1 MCRAIVL
8 FATLWALAYNVV
20 GAEITDDSIGNL
32 HLVAVIDGCSVHG
45 SAIAE
50 DNDSCLFFLSDEKG
64 EPVDIGNLHVSWFA
78 QCHRAG
84 QPELKHEYG
93 LGNDVSFAAFK
104 VKPRIWGVTF
114 GKGSYLTA
122 YGVPMAVSDTVSIV
136 CRVSSGSESVDYSVM
151 LKLDV
156 LPPTPTLKIVSMV
169 YDETCVWGDDPF
181 DCSLVTIEYGGS
193 AFDFA
198 LSTIRD
204 NGATPPTFVNYDIF
218 DSPDQLPDTVS
229 YSVYYGSSFLF
240 GVSNGYGW
248 SGTEW
253 ITPDWEASGISE
265 AKVEAGGVGMSIGNG
280 FCNISSDSPLGN
292 VSVTGLGGQVF
303 LFGCCPCEQCLHIAS
318 QRFLHIENTS
328 REREKNLYVG
338 Y

>member
-1 MCRAIVL
+1 M
-8 FATLWALAYNVV
+8 
-20 GAEITDDSIGNL
+20 
-32 HLVAVIDGCSVHG
+32 
-45 SAIAE
+45 
-50 DNDSCLFFLSDEKG
+50 
-64 EPVDIGNLHVSWFA
+64 
-78 QCHRAG
+78 
-84 QPELKHEYG
+84 
-93 LGNDVSFAAFK
+93 
-104 VKPRIWGVTF
+104 
-114 GKGSYLTA
+114 
-122 YGVPMAVSDTVSIV
+122 
-136 CRVSSGSESVDYSVM
+136 
-151 LKLDV
+151 
-156 LPPTPTLKIVSMV
+156 
-169 YDETCVWGDDPF
+169 
-181 DCSLVTIEYGGS
+181 TIEYGGS

-229 YSVYYGSSFLF
+229 YYVYYGSSFLF

-328 REREKNLYVG
+328 RERGKRICT
-338 Y
+338 